1 MKKYLY
7 IAIAAA
13 TLASCSQDDT
23 LDVIQGEAIQFGN
36 VFVGKSTRAA
46 EATDPSYG
54 DKTPITSFRLYGTL
68 DGINIYNAV
77 NVTKGT
83 KQYNEAWTCPVTQ
96 YWVDGADYEFA
107 AVVNDVTINGETV
120 TVNNGAVTLD
130 GKNMPSSI
138 AYTADGTTDL
148 LYAKITRNNVGSTA
162 NDKGIVAF
170 SFDHLLAKAKFT
182 LSNIT
187 DHSKVQQGTAYTYD
201 IKNLKIT
208 NTYGSGTYNVDNT
221 WSNLGTATPTEF
233 GNISNLV
240 NGISQV
246 CEAEKLLIPGLT
258 EVTVSFEY
266 DIKLNGTI
274 IYTTPSAVTKT
285 VAIPS
290 TVTDGKIKAN
300 NAYNFQLNVGLNT
313 PIEFTV
319 TAAPTWVTPTHDVS
333 VPEQK
338 Q

>member
-107 AVVNDVTINGETV
+107 AVVNNVTIEGETV
-120 TVNNGAVTLD
+120 TVANGTVTPD
-130 GKNMPSSI
+130 NKNMPSSI

-148 LYAKITRNNVGSTA
+148 LYAKVTRNNVGSTA

-170 SFDHLLAKAKFT
+170 SFADFVFIKSFNFNN
-182 LSNIT
+182 LS
-187 DHSKVQQGTAYTYD
+187 
-201 IKNLKIT
+201 
-208 NTYGSGTYNVDNT
+208 
-221 WSNLGTATPTEF
+221 
-233 GNISNLV
+233 
-240 NGISQV
+240 
-246 CEAEKLLIPGLT
+246 
-258 EVTVSFEY
+258 
-266 DIKLNGTI
+266 
-274 IYTTPSAVTKT
+274 
-285 VAIPS
+285 
-290 TVTDGKIKAN
+290 
-300 NAYNFQLNVGLNT
+300 
-313 PIEFTV
+313 
-319 TAAPTWVTPTHDVS
+319 
-333 VPEQK
+333 
-338 Q
+338 